1 MGWYQY
7 TGGSA
12 GTRTFEQILEDEKRD
27 RNILEIQLQKCSV
40 DCDDQVTT
48 IKSLSYE
55 DLGELLFD
63 VLEIKPE
70 ECIAFNFSTGR
81 YDLRELKFLP
91 NVNLSSY
98 TRVTPFEFKGHLVTV
113 RQQRRNVTKVTFK
126 NVPLNVPNE
135 EILNLCRCYGKP
147 VDNVVH
153 FETLRNIRGF
163 NLSGSTRYV
172 EMQLDE
178 GKSFQNFYWMEGPL
192 PGDMGKRI
200 VVLHSGQT
208 TQCSHCLQKAGSGCP
223 AMGIG
228 KVCQKTGTPRAKM
241 NTYMQSLRSHVGYAS
256 LKIKYI
262 ENQAK
267 MFPSLIGL
275 PGEKSSEDEV
285 DGVWSMKEDDSSIL
299 LNPIE
304 QKDKTI
310 FEQKK
315 QIESL
320 NKYQDK
326 ANSLELELEMAKA
339 ENVKICK
346 KLNFT
351 RKATEQRI
359 FENITNKEFYRD
371 DPLLVSVL
379 SATLNEDEVDIESD
393 EIGKES
399 EHLSRREHFLLE
411 SLDSKI
417 DKNDETQRDRLTYV
431 KMQVLEKLKTTKLRR
446 SVSNKRRQSDVG
458 FDDSVRSTSRPRT
471 TSPSS

>member
-1 MGWYQY
+1 
-7 TGGSA
+7 
-12 GTRTFEQILEDEKRD
+12 
-27 RNILEIQLQKCSV
+27 
-40 DCDDQVTT
+40 
-48 IKSLSYE
+48 
-55 DLGELLFD
+55 
-63 VLEIKPE
+63 
-70 ECIAFNFSTGR
+70 
-81 YDLRELKFLP
+81 
-91 NVNLSSY
+91 
-98 TRVTPFEFKGHLVTV
+98 
-113 RQQRRNVTKVTFK
+113 
-126 NVPLNVPNE
+126 
-135 EILNLCRCYGKP
+135 
-147 VDNVVH
+147 
-153 FETLRNIRGF
+153 
-163 NLSGSTRYV
+163 
-172 EMQLDE
+172 
-178 GKSFQNFYWMEGPL
+178 
-192 PGDMGKRI
+192 
-200 VVLHSGQT
+200 
-208 TQCSHCLQKAGSGCP
+208 
-223 AMGIG
+223 MGIG
-228 KVCQKTGTPRAKM
+228 KVCQKTCTPRAKM
-241 NTYMQSLRSHVGYAS
+241 NTYMQSLRSHVGYVS

-393 EIGKES
+393 EIAKES

-417 DKNDETQRDRLTYV
+417 DKNDETQRDRLTHV
-431 KMQVLEKLKTTKLRR
+431 KMQVLEKLKTTKVRR
-446 SVSNKRRQSDVG
+446 SVSNKRRHSDVG
-458 FDDSVRSTSRPRT
+458 LDYSVRSTSRPRT